1 MVELCM
7 EVDLLLAEIN
17 TLPVVEKMK
26 NFTGGDQKILKD
38 IKDGVFWNIKFID
51 QLVLCFIYT
60 ILVT

>member
-1 MVELCM
+1 M